1 MPISKD
7 NLASILNKASRLC
20 TPEGD
25 KLVHSNIDQSSF
37 SRQMTEGYNPDPSEY
52 DDEASQWD
60 SLYSDNADEDYS
72 SRPSAGGDIY
82 YSRESVA
89 RSGLPDNIKKS
100 MMETQIDRSSL
111 SNNSVLDGID
121 GLRNVKPQKR
131 VTAAM
136 QKKAV
141 IAENSRPQ
149 QSYQPQVG
157 GVDYSVIKAIVS
169 ECIREYFSSN
179 VLNESTVSQIHL
191 KGGTISLVDNKGN
204 IYRAKLEKI
213 KNASE

>member
-1 MPISKD
+1 MGLSKEG
-7 NLASILNKASRLC
+7 LAAIIGKASKLC

-25 KLVHSNIDQSSF
+25 KLVHANIDQSGF
-37 SRQMTEGYNPDPSEY
+37 NRQLDESYNPSPSDY
-52 DDEASQWD
+52 DSEAEQWD
-60 SLYSDNADEDYS
+60 SLYSDNASEDYS
-72 SRPSAGGDIY
+72 RGGGMDMA

-89 RSGLPDNIKKS
+89 RSGLPENIKKS
-100 MMETQIDRSSL
+100 MMEQQIDRSSL
-111 SNNSVLDGID
+111 GNTSVLDGM
-121 GLRNVKPQKR
+121 NVKPQR

-141 IAENSRPQ
+141 IAEGGQRQ
-149 QSYQPQVG
+149 QSYQPQG

-179 VLNESTVSQIHL
+179 NVLNEGAISQIQL

-204 IYRAKLEKI
+204 IYRANLEKI
-213 KNASE
+213 GNKNE